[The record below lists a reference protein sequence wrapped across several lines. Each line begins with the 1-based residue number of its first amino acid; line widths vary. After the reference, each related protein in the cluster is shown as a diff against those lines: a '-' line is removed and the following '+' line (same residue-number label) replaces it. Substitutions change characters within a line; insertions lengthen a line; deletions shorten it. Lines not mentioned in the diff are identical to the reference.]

1 MLGVAAALQSR
12 LESERVRVPVVD
24 PTGAALGLLLTLQ
37 SMGLKP
43 SRRTYMPPPD
53 KERTGAV

>member
-1 MLGVAAALQSR
+1 MLGVAAALQSQ
-12 LESERVRVPVVD
+12 LETNRVRVPVVD
-24 PTGAALGLLLTLQ
+24 PTGASLGLLLPLQ

-53 KERTGAV
+53 KERIGT